1 MKKLITLMFVAF
13 LLPAGQVFA
22 GAGHSHGP
30 DGGHSMGPIS
40 DKQVIERGLDVVKK
54 LVNKGKI
61 DATWSEVKTANA
73 QQKTFSKGPEWVV
86 SLVNKKVSDASKQT
100 LYLFFTLDGHYI
112 AANYDGN

>member
-1 MKKLITLMFVAF
+1 MKKLLTILFMTF
-13 LLPAGQVFA
+13 LLPTGQLLA

-40 DKQVIERGLDVVKK
+40 GEKVIEVAFKVVKK
-54 LVNKGKI
+54 LIEKKKI
-61 DATWSEVKTANA
+61 DASWAEVKVASS

-86 SLVNKKVSDASKQT
+86 SIVNKKVLDASKQT

-112 AANYDGN
+112 AANFSGS